1 MVEAA
6 LEAGVP
12 CSWVLGDSVD
22 GCDKS
27 LRVMLESREKP
38 YVLAVR
44 SDEKLTIDT
53 SFKTRLNCS
62 TRRLAAKV
70 GTCSTIP
77 ALPTPAPVD

>member
-6 LEAGVP
+6 LDAGVA
-12 CSWVLGDSVD
+12 CSWVLGDSVY
-22 GCDKS
+22 GCDKG

-53 SFKTRLNCS
+53 GFKTRAVQDIATS
-62 TRRLAAKV
+62 MDAEAWQRLPLRITV
-70 GTCSTIP
+70 T
-77 ALPTPAPVD
+77 VH